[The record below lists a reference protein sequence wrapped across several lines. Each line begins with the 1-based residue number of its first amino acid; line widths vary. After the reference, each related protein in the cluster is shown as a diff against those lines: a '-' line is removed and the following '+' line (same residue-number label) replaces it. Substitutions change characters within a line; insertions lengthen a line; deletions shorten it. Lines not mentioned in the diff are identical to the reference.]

1 MGTKGEGGVLMLTDS
16 LLTDGLRL
24 RVDGFEMEEETVVI
38 SVTSMNQKGICPH
51 CQTISERIHSSYQRR
66 PADVPFAGCVVRLD
80 MTIPRF
86 FCDNEDCEPKTFT
99 ERIPDFIEPYAHR
112 TNRLASQQR
121 QAAFA
126 LGGEAGSRLLAT
138 LGMTVSPDTL
148 LRLIRKA
155 PEPEVT
161 APRVLGVDDWAKRKG
176 HSYGTILVDLEAQ
189 QAVDL
194 LPDRT
199 AESFAKWLKEHLGVE
214 IISRDRGTEYIRGAN
229 EGAPDA
235 IQVADRW
242 HLLSNLREALKRL
255 LESKH
260 GCLRAA
266 ADRSRQDGSKQEKL
280 SPNHDERLE
289 KSIESTTPPKLTK
302 AEKRRLER
310 RAKRQERYE
319 AVKELHRL
327 GVSKSEIA
335 RRLNLDWRTV
345 DKYIKADECPVY
357 ARSHKRPSILDPYMD
372 YMRQRWES
380 GCHNATQIW
389 REIRK
394 LGFGGARRTVAEWA
408 TKRRKSTGSDPAS
421 EKIVPWSASR
431 AAWLLI
437 KQEEELTD
445 DDKQALERM
454 KQADEKVAEAYSL
467 GQRFV
472 EIVRERRPEALS
484 PWLGDAAKSRIG
496 ALMGFARSIKQDLT
510 AVTNAL
516 SLPWSNGQVEGQV
529 NRLKLIKRQMYGR
542 ANFDLLRK
550 RVIVTPLRC

>member
-1 MGTKGEGGVLMLTDS
+1 MGTNGEGGVLMLTDS
-16 LLTDGLRL
+16 LLTNGLRL
-24 RVDGFEMEEETVVI
+24 RVDGVEMEEDTVVV
-38 SVTSMNQKGICPH
+38 SVTSMNQKGTCPH
-51 CQTISERIHSSYQRR
+51 CQTISERTHSSYQRR
-66 PADVPFAGCVVRLD
+66 PADVPFAGCAVRLD

-86 FCDNEDCEPKTFT
+86 FCDNEECESKTFT
-99 ERIPDFIEPYAHR
+99 ERIPDFIEPYAHC
-112 TNRLASQQR
+112 TNRLASQQ
-121 QAAFA
+121 QQVAFA

-242 HLLSNLREALKRL
+242 HLLSNLRDALKRL
-255 LESKH
+255 LESKY

-266 ADRSRQDGSKQEKL
+266 ADRSRQD
-280 SPNHDERLE
+280 ERLE
-289 KSIESTTPPKLTK
+289 KSVESTMAIEESSDTLPKLTK

-327 GVSKSEIA
+327 DVSKSEIA

-357 ARSHKRPSILDPYMD
+357 SGSHKRPSILDPYMD

-389 REIRK
+389 REVLK

-408 TKRRKSTGSDPAS
+408 TKQRKSTGSDPAS
-421 EKIVPWSASR
+421 ERIVPWSASR

-467 GQRFV
+467 GQRFA
-472 EIVRERRPEALS
+472 EMVREHQPEVLS
-484 PWLGDAAKSRIG
+484 PWLRDAANSRIG
-496 ALMGFARSIKQDLT
+496 ALVGFARSIKQDLT

-550 RVIVTPLRC
+550 RVIVTPLRR